1 MKKEKNMV
9 LKKGINLGGF
19 LSQCVHTEE
28 HYDSFIVKEDI
39 ERIKSFGF
47 DHVRLP
53 IDSEVIEYSNG
64 NVIEEGYERIDEIIN
79 WTRDCGLD
87 IILDLHK
94 VEGYDFN
101 DADNDEKNNLFV
113 SERLQE
119 RYLNI
124 WNEVSKRF
132 CKYDNVAFELLNEVV
147 EDKNADAWNVLIKKA
162 VSTIRNNTKDSYIIY
177 GGILWNSA
185 STLKLLESPADD
197 KIIFTFHFYEPL
209 LFTHQKAY
217 WVKAMDP
224 SWEISYPGEKEE
236 YIEKSAILG
245 NQGLAVSGSKYSE
258 FGIEF
263 IEDQISEAIKVGK
276 EKNVRLYCGEFG
288 VIDQAPIED
297 TLKWFDDV
305 FTVFEKYDIGFSIWT
320 YKEKDFGLV
329 DAHYDPIRERLVER
343 INRI

>member
-1 MKKEKNMV
+1 ME

-19 LSQCVHTEE
+19 LSQCVHTKE

-39 ERIKSFGF
+39 ERIKGYGF

-64 NVIEEGYERIDEIIN
+64 NVIEEGYERIEEIIG
-79 WTRDCGLD
+79 WTREEGLD

-94 VEGYDFN
+94 VQGYDFN
-101 DADNDEKNNLFV
+101 DANNDSKNNLFT
-113 SERLQE
+113 SDLLQE

-124 WNEVSKRF
+124 WNEISKRF
-132 CKYDNVAFELLNEVV
+132 SKYDNVAFELLNEVV
-147 EDKNADAWNVLIKKA
+147 EDKNADAWNKLIMQA
-162 VSTIRNNTKDSYIIY
+162 VKTIRNNTVDSYIIY

-185 STLKLLESPADD
+185 STLKLLDPPADD

-217 WVKAMDP
+217 WVETMDP
-224 SWEISYPGEKEE
+224 NWEISYPGDKEE

-245 NQGLAVSGSKYSE
+245 NQGLAVSGSKYE
-258 FGIEF
+258 YFGIEF
-263 IEDQISEAIKVGK
+263 IEDFILEAIKVGK
-276 EKNVRLYCGEFG
+276 ERNVRLYCGEFG
-288 VIDQAPIED
+288 VIDQAPVED
-297 TLKWFDDV
+297 TLRWFDDV
-305 FTVFEKYDIGFSIWT
+305 FTVFEKYDIGYAIWT

-329 DAHYDPIRERLVER
+329 DRHYDPIRNRLIAR
-343 INRI
+343 INNEI

>member
-1 MKKEKNMV
+1 MV

-217 WVKAMDP
+217 WVKTMDP

>member
-1 MKKEKNMV
+1 ME

-19 LSQCVHTEE
+19 LSQCCHTQE
-28 HYDSFIVKEDI
+28 HYDSFIVKADI

-101 DADNDEKNNLFV
+101 DADNEEKNNLFV
-113 SERLQE
+113 SEKLQE

-147 EDKNADAWNVLIKKA
+147 EDKNADAWNALIKKA
-162 VSTIRNNTKDSYIIY
+162 VTTIRNNTKDSYIIY

-217 WVKAMDP
+217 WVKTMDTN
-224 SWEISYPGEKEE
+224 WVISYPGEKEE

-245 NQGLAVSGSKYSE
+245 NQGLAVSGSKYE
-258 FGIEF
+258 NFGIEF
-263 IEDQISEAIKVGK
+263 IEDQIKEAINVGK

-288 VIDQAPIED
+288 VIDQAPLED
-297 TLKWFDDV
+297 TLRWFDDV
-305 FTVFEKYDIGFSIWT
+305 FTVFEKYNIGYSIWT

-329 DAHYDPIRERLVER
+329 DEHYDSIRERLIAR
-343 INRI
+343 INK

>member
-1 MKKEKNMV
+1 MV

-162 VSTIRNNTKDSYIIY
+162 VSTIRNNTIIRTTSNYSSYTTRRIRTIIY
-177 GGILWNSA
+177 YYIVFIT
-185 STLKLLESPADD
+185 TLLNI
-197 KIIFTFHFYEPL
+197 KI
-209 LFTHQKAY
+209 
-217 WVKAMDP
+217 
-224 SWEISYPGEKEE
+224 S
-236 YIEKSAILG
+236 
-245 NQGLAVSGSKYSE
+245 
-258 FGIEF
+258 
-263 IEDQISEAIKVGK
+263 
-276 EKNVRLYCGEFG
+276 
-288 VIDQAPIED
+288 
-297 TLKWFDDV
+297 
-305 FTVFEKYDIGFSIWT
+305 
-320 YKEKDFGLV
+320 
-329 DAHYDPIRERLVER
+329 
-343 INRI
+343 